1 MWVDKTNI
9 IMLPKENPT
18 HTKAWKKL
26 ENYYHN
32 HRLSVQDAVTT
43 RLSENGL
50 SYDFSKSLISTEA
63 FSMLLELAEEC
74 QLPQAINDFFS
85 GEAINETENRAVL
98 HTALRQFTTNDYL
111 PEAVYS
117 KVENE
122 RNRIKEFVEEVLSGK
137 RLASNGKPFRHVV
150 NIGIGGSDLG
160 LRMAYQALQPYKK
173 SDLQLHFI
181 NSIDAQQI
189 EQLLSKIPLEET
201 LFVVVSKSF
210 STKETL
216 SNAKVFK
223 DICIQQLGK
232 ENWHKHFAGVT
243 VHPSAAEVFGIQP
256 ANTFLFWDWV
266 CGRFSMWSSV
276 GLALALGLGYDVFER
291 MLKGAE
297 QADKHFKN
305 TPFQD
310 NIPVRLALNGIAY
323 TNFLGAQTEAILP
336 YSERLAMMPSYLQ
349 QVAMESNG
357 KRIDRNGQSINYATA
372 PIVWGD
378 LGNNAQHSFFQLLHQ
393 GSWLVPADFILV
405 KKYAHPYHEHQL
417 QLAANCYAQV
427 EALFKGKNEK
437 EVRQQLQSK
446 QLSEQEIEELLPHKI
461 FSGNKPSTLIEI
473 DELTPENLGILCSF
487 YEHKY
492 FVQGIIWN
500 IYSFDQWGV
509 ELGKEL
515 ALNWE
520 EQLKK

>member
-1 MWVDKTNI
+1 
-9 IMLPKENPT
+9 MLPRINPT

-26 ENYYHN
+26 ENYYSAHS
-32 HRLSVQDAVTT
+32 LSNNNKATVRIAE
-43 RLSENGL
+43 SGL
-50 SYDFSKSLISTEA
+50 TYDFSKSLVSAEA
-63 FSMLLELAEEC
+63 FSMLIELADEC
-74 QLPQAINDFFS
+74 KLSQAIDDFF
-85 GEAINETENRAVL
+85 GGKAINETEKRAVL
-98 HTALRQFTTNDYL
+98 HTALRQFSSNDYL
-111 PEAVYS
+111 SDDIYQ
-117 KVENE
+117 KVTHE
-122 RNRIKEFVEEVLSGK
+122 RSRIKNFVNEILSGE

-160 LRMAYQALQPYKK
+160 LRMAYKALKPYKT

-189 EQLLSKIPLEET
+189 EQLLQEISLEET

-216 SNAKVFK
+216 SNANVFK
-223 DICIQQLGK
+223 DLCIEQLGK
-232 ENWHKHFAGVT
+232 ENWQKHFAGVT
-243 VHPSAAEVFGIQP
+243 VYPSAAAEFGIQP
-256 ANTFLFWDWV
+256 DYTFLFWDWV

-276 GLALALGLGYDVFER
+276 GLALALGLGYDVFEQ
-291 MLKGAE
+291 MLRGAE
-297 QADKHFKN
+297 KADQHFKN
-305 TPFQD
+305 QPFEE
-310 NIPVRLALNGIAY
+310 NIPVRLALQGIAY
-323 TNFLGAQTEAILP
+323 TNFLKAQTEAILP
-336 YSERLAMMPSYLQ
+336 YSELLGLLPTYLQ

-357 KRIDRNGQSINYATA
+357 KRIDRNGEVVDYATA

-405 KKYAHPYHEHQL
+405 KKYQHSFHEHQL
-417 QLAANCYAQV
+417 QLAANCYAQT
-427 EALFKGKNEK
+427 EALFKGKNEN

-446 QLSEQEIEELLPHKI
+446 QLSEQEIEQLLPHKI